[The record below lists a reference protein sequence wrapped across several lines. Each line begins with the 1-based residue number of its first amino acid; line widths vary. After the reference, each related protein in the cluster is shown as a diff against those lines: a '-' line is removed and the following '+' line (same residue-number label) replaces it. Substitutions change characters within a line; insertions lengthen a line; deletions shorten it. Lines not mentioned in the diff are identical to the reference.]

1 MIENKEL
8 IKIVYRI
15 LASNEAE
22 LILDKKKRLYFA
34 GTNFTINLIP
44 QALLLLGLL
53 GRKIV

>member
-1 MIENKEL
+1 MIENEEL
-8 IKIVYRI
+8 IKSVYRI